1 MNYESFHFMLTY
13 NNVIMDSVL
22 CVEMNNCFKKQ
33 QETEACCEKE
43 KHHKSEIRR
52 CSQIAWQQWGGRPY
66 FPSFCAKMSV
76 KRKQQS

>member
-52 CSQIAWQQWGGRPY
+52 CSQIA
-66 FPSFCAKMSV
+66 
-76 KRKQQS
+76 